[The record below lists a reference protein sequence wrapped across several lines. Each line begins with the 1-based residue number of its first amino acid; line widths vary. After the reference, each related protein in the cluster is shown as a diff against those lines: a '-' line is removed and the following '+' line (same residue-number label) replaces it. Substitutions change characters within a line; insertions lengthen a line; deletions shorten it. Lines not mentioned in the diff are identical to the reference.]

1 MKKYKKD
8 ILAISLLVFLFFIG
22 TELGDYLSY
31 FFAPSLFRIDLS
43 IFEYKENLTY
53 FIQMRMFNL
62 GKIVA
67 YCRFFVLTTFYI
79 LFFIFY
85 LRKLK

>member
-8 ILAISLLVFLFFIG
+8 ILTILSLVLLFFIG
-22 TELGDYLSY
+22 IELGDCLSY
-31 FFAPSLFRIDLS
+31 FFAPSLFRIDLN
-43 IFEYKENLTY
+43 IFEYKAELDY
-53 FIQMRMFNL
+53 FIAQGIFNL
-62 GKIVA
+62 AKIVA

>member
-1 MKKYKKD
+1 MKIKKD
-8 ILAISLLVFLFFIG
+8 LIAIIFLILLFFIG

-31 FFAPSLFRIDLS
+31 FFAPSLFRIDLN
-43 IFEYKENLTY
+43 IFEYKAELDY
-53 FIQMRMFNL
+53 FIAQGIFNL
-62 GKIVA
+62 AKIVA